1 MDMESFVQRKGN
13 FFFFFLMAVPPRGLC
28 NLALFKSTNNSR
40 GRVRARRGVGHPLP
54 CLRKGNFF
62 FMESDTLLSAFLYI

>member
-1 MDMESFVQRKGN
+1 M
-13 FFFFFLMAVPPRGLC
+13 PPRGFH
-28 NLALFKSTNNSR
+28 NLTLFKSTNNSR
-40 GRVRARRGVGHPLP
+40 GRVGARRGVGHPLL

>member
-1 MDMESFVQRKGN
+1 
-13 FFFFFLMAVPPRGLC
+13 MAVPPRGLC